1 MTNDMWSARQTWKFV
16 VVSLLLVLMSA
27 SGLADASG
35 DGITSAEL
43 MKYIPESLD
52 GMERTEDRANDFS
65 DLQSSGAYA
74 RFVSAD
80 GGTVAISVN
89 HNPNAANFFRMA
101 PRASSR
107 PVPVEGRKMAVF
119 YTDAQTG
126 WLIMEEIEADG
137 SAATKSVIMPNDMI
151 VEISLRRVDQGFMD
165 EVFNLLRLDELA
177 ER

>member
-1 MTNDMWSARQTWKFV
+1 MANDNLSAGQTWKFTMM
-16 VVSLLLVLMSA
+16 SLLLALLSPNA
-27 SGLADASG
+27 NASG
-35 DGITSAEL
+35 DGIPSAEL
-43 MKYIPESLD
+43 MQYIPESLA
-52 GMERTEDRANDFS
+52 GMERTEDRADDFP
-65 DLQSSGAYA
+65 DLQASSAYA

-101 PRASSR
+101 PRAPSR

-126 WLIMEEIEADG
+126 WLIMEEIEADR
-137 SAATKSVIMPNDMI
+137 SAAKKSVIMPNDMI
-151 VEISLRRVDQGFMD
+151 VEISLRRVDQGLMD
-165 EVFNLLRLDELA
+165 EVFHLLRLDELA